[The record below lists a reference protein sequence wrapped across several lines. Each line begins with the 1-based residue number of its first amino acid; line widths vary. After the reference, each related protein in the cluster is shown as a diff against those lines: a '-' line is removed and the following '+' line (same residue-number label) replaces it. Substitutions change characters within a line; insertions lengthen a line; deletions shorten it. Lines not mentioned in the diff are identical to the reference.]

1 MKIKQLPLIFLTFFL
16 STRYSYALIC
26 QGASSGRIDE
36 SITIYTTTAI
46 PSTLPEG
53 TILWRQ
59 PTKTIKVEC
68 WVDINGQPSE
78 KIYFYPNP
86 NKKDLGDDIEVGV
99 TFQGKDYLYSS
110 LPGGKLDIGWYV
122 RGCPNESV
130 CGIQKERKT
139 LTYSIFFSKKSP
151 ASENKEGAL
160 ASLPSYRAFQLDGKG
175 GVRPG
180 KSYNL
185 TVRGLGGFRYVP
197 CASTVSISP
206 STINFGQ
213 ISTHGA
219 ATGATIKE
227 TPFTVTEKRSCNAV
241 YGVSG
246 YLEPL
251 NATLSYDE
259 KTLIPT
265 DNNSVGIAILDPR
278 DQTVIPFKQEFVL
291 TPEGASSQYNSR
303 EFLARLKWMVGT
315 PKLGEFNAGATLN
328 IFYK

>member
-1 MKIKQLPLIFLTFFL
+1 MKIKQFPLVFLTFFL
-16 STRYSYALIC
+16 SIPYSYALKC
-26 QGASSGRIDE
+26 KEYYDDRTSDW
-36 SITIYTTTAI
+36 ITIDTTTAI

-59 PTKTIKVEC
+59 PTQTITVAC
-68 WVDINGQPSE
+68 WVDINGQGGE
-78 KIYFYPNP
+78 KIYFYTNP
-86 NKKDLGDDIEVGV
+86 NDMDLGDDIEVGV
-99 TFQGKDYLYSS
+99 TFQGKDYLYST

-130 CGIQKERKT
+130 CGIYKERKSM
-139 LTYSIFFSKKSP
+139 TYSIFFSKKSP
-151 ASENKEGAL
+151 ASEGREGSL
-160 ASLPSYRAFQLDGKG
+160 SPLPSYRAFQFDGKG
-175 GVRPG
+175 GVRRG

-185 TVRGLGGFRYVP
+185 TIHGLDKFRYVP

-213 ISTHGA
+213 ISTSGA

-227 TPFTVTEKRSCNAV
+227 TPFTITERRSCDSV

-246 YLEPL
+246 YLDPL
-251 NATLSYDE
+251 NATLSFDE

-265 DNNSVGIAILDPR
+265 DNNSVGINILDLS
-278 DQTVIPFKQEFVL
+278 DQTIIPFKREFVL
-291 TPEGASSQYNSR
+291 TAKGAGSQYNSR